1 MIKISHGRKGKAEYI
16 PFQGT
21 REEALIFE
29 RDLRGLTDRS
39 DPGFSDHLPDFL
51 IAYRNRVRPNTYK
64 SMMASLKHLQPF
76 FSGLKMRY
84 ITPAMIEK
92 YKAHRLDQG
101 VKKRTINIELSAL
114 SSYITWMNENLGT
127 KFEKPRPFSSKE
139 TRAPSPV
146 VLTTDEL
153 AALISQLTGQARTIV
168 SLMAMCGLRQDEV
181 FSLTVGQVDIDG
193 RLLRIY
199 GKGGKWRA
207 TPLPEPLVDDMLARC
222 DGRVVD
228 DLVFTSTRTGGRVTD
243 IRKSLTKAAA
253 RAGIHKHVTPHLL
266 RHSFATAL
274 VNSGENLRI
283 IQEIMGHADIQTTQI
298 YTHIAAQSKRAA
310 VDKLVAMV
318 ATVKSDK

>member
-16 PFQGT
+16 PFHGT

-39 DPGFSDHLPDFL
+39 DPGFLDHLPDFL
-51 IAYRNRVRPNTYK
+51 IAYRNRVRPNTYR
-64 SMMASLKHLQPF
+64 SMMASLKHLEPF
-76 FSGLKMRY
+76 FGGLKMRH
-84 ITPAMIEK
+84 ITPAMIEQ
-92 YKAHRLDQG
+92 YKAHRLGNG

-114 SSYITWMNENLGT
+114 SSYITWLNSALGT
-127 KFEKPRPFSSKE
+127 KYEKPRPFSPRE

-146 VLTTDEL
+146 VLTPDEL
-153 AALISQLTGQARTIV
+153 AALISQLTGQVRTIV

-207 TPLPEPLVDDMLARC
+207 TPLPEPLIDDMLARC
-222 DGRVVD
+222 DGRAAD
-228 DLVFTSTRTGGRVTD
+228 ALVFTSARTGGKVTD
-243 IRKSLTKAAA
+243 IRKSLRRAADM
-253 RAGIHKHVTPHLL
+253 AGISKHVTPHLL

-283 IQEIMGHADIQTTQI
+283 IQEILGHADIQTTQV

-318 ATVKSDK
+318 ATAKEQQ